1 MVETLHDCSPAP
13 SLEYVDR
20 FGRVVGDL
28 LYLRWCAGAAAPS
41 WREVFDS
48 PDVLNFLEQERLP
61 GLHPRMEAL
70 MARAAGRGW
79 LAYSDEPR
87 SLRVGPTYL
96 ASPGQKLRVRQ
107 PRDMGRR
114 VAGAVARFRHK
125 HKHNPT
131 IKEFADFLRN
141 ARVQRIFR
149 GEADVLKNLPWLV
162 VSGWIVLED
171 GRVLRGPT
179 ARADMNERAALRRLA
194 IREAAQ
200 AAKESEEPGSTY
212 SDNALAALE
221 SALSSLV
228 AEHPA
233 RSRHH

>member
-1 MVETLHDCSPAP
+1 MVETLRDCSPAP

-28 LYLRWCAGAAAPS
+28 VYLRWCAGATAPS
-41 WREVFDS
+41 WKEVFNS
-48 PDVLNFLEQERLP
+48 PDVLNFLDQE
-61 GLHPRMEAL
+61 GLTSFHPRMEAL

-114 VAGAVARFRHK
+114 VAGAVARLRYK

-149 GEADVLKNLPWLV
+149 GEADVLKSLPWLV

-200 AAKESEEPGSTY
+200 AANTDEERTSST
-212 SDNALAALE
+212 AI
-221 SALSSLV
+221 
-228 AEHPA
+228 PTPCG
-233 RSRHH
+233 

>member
-1 MVETLHDCSPAP
+1 MIARLRQASSMSIDSVELSVTCSIC
-13 SLEYVDR
+13 
-20 FGRVVGDL
+20 VGARAL
-28 LYLRWCAGAAAPS
+28 PPPS

-96 ASPGQKLRVRQ
+96 ASPGQKKLRVRQ

-114 VAGAVARFRHK
+114 VAGAVARFRYK

-149 GEADVLKNLPWLV
+149 GEADVLKSLPWLV

-171 GRVLRGPT
+171 GRVLRGSDCEG
-179 ARADMNERAALRRLA
+179 RHERTSGFAAFGHTRGR
-194 IREAAQ
+194 
-200 AAKESEEPGSTY
+200 PGRQHGRGAHLVDGNPDTLWLMSR
-212 SDNALAALE
+212 
-221 SALSSLV
+221 SLIV
-228 AEHPA
+228 DDL
-233 RSRHH
+233 

>member
-1 MVETLHDCSPAP
+1 MVESLHDCSPAP

-28 LYLRWCAGAAAPS
+28 VYLRWCAGAGAPS

-48 PDVLNFLEQERLP
+48 PDVLSFLERERLP
-61 GLHPRMEAL
+61 SLRPRMEAL

-114 VAGAVARFRHK
+114 VAAAVARFRYK
-125 HKHNPT
+125 HKRNPT
-131 IKEFADFLRN
+131 IKEFADFLRT

-149 GEADVLKNLPWLV
+149 GEADVLKSLPWLV

-194 IREAAQ
+194 IRDAAQ
-200 AAKESEEPGSTY
+200 PANECEEPRSTY
-212 SDNALAALE
+212 SDNALA
-221 SALSSLV
+221 V
-228 AEHPA
+228 V
-233 RSRHH
+233 RS

>member
-1 MVETLHDCSPAP
+1 MVQTLHDCSPAP